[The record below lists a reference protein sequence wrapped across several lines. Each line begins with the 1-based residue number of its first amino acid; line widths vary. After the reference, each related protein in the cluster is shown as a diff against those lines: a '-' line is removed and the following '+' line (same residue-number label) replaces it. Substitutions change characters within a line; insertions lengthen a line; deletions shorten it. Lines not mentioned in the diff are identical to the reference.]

1 MTTKISEV
9 PWYITKR
16 GELLTKQFLF
26 EIEPDDLI
34 YTGDH
39 ADHFFD
45 YMALFLK
52 PDGSPV
58 TIAIA
63 VKATEEEVEGVY
75 PFKVSDLEKFKNS
88 NIPVLILVIDVKRNK
103 FFLNW
108 AKNAIV
114 PEEKDS
120 LNSEKFVSV
129 LLHQG
134 TAEEIQKL
142 KQEIL
147 AIN

>member
-1 MTTKISEV
+1 MTAKIAEV
-9 PWYITKR
+9 PWYVTKR
-16 GELLTKQFLF
+16 GELLTKEFLF
-26 EIEPDDLI
+26 ELAPKQAI

-39 ADHFFD
+39 ADHLFD

-58 TIAIA
+58 MIEIA
-63 VKATEEEVEGVY
+63 VKATEEEIEGVY

-103 FFLNW
+103 LFLNW
-108 AKNAIV
+108 AKTAII
-114 PEEKDS
+114 PEQKDS

-129 LLHQG
+129 LLRQG
-134 TAEEIQKL
+134 TPEEIQKL
-142 KQEIL
+142 KQEIMT
-147 AIN
+147 IT

>member
-1 MTTKISEV
+1 V
-9 PWYITKR
+9 PWYVTKR
-16 GELLTKQFLF
+16 GELLTKEFLF

-39 ADHFFD
+39 ADHLFD

-63 VKATEEEVEGVY
+63 VKATEEEIEGAY

-103 FFLNW
+103 FFLTW

-114 PEEKDS
+114 TGQKES
-120 LNSEKFVSV
+120 LNSEQFISV
-129 LLHQG
+129 PLRQG
-134 TAEEIQKL
+134 TPEEIQKL
-142 KQEIL
+142 KQEI
-147 AIN
+147 IKIT

>member
-1 MTTKISEV
+1 MTTKTKE

-16 GELLTKQFLF
+16 GQLLSQEFLF
-26 EIEPDDLI
+26 ELAPKQAI
-34 YTGDH
+34 YTGDEP
-39 ADHFFD
+39 DRLFD

-52 PDGSPV
+52 PDGSPI

-63 VKATEEEVEGVY
+63 VKATEEEIEGVY

-108 AKNAIV
+108 AENAIV
-114 PEEKDS
+114 PEQKDS
-120 LNSEKFVSV
+120 LNSEQFVSV
-129 LLHQG
+129 VLLQG
-134 TAEEIQKL
+134 TPEEIQKL
-142 KQEIL
+142 KQEIMM
-147 AIN
+147 IH

>member
-1 MTTKISEV
+1 MTTKTKE

-16 GELLTKQFLF
+16 GQLLSQEFLF
-26 EIEPDDLI
+26 ELAPKQAI
-34 YTGDH
+34 YTGDEP
-39 ADHFFD
+39 DHLFD
-45 YMALFLK
+45 YMALFPK
-52 PDGSPV
+52 SDGSLV

-63 VKATEEEVEGVY
+63 VTATEEEIQGAY

-103 FFLNW
+103 FFLSW

-114 PEEKDS
+114 PEEKNS
-120 LNSEKFVSV
+120 LNLEQFVSV
-129 LLHQG
+129 TLRQG
-134 TAEEIQKL
+134 TPEEMQKL

-147 AIN
+147 KIK

>member
-1 MTTKISEV
+1 MTTKTKE

-16 GELLTKQFLF
+16 GQLLSQEFLF
-26 EIEPDDLI
+26 ELAPKQAI
-34 YTGDH
+34 YTGDEP
-39 ADHFFD
+39 DHLFD
-45 YMALFLK
+45 YMALFPK
-52 PDGSPV
+52 SDGSLV

-63 VKATEEEVEGVY
+63 VKATEEEIEGVY
-75 PFKVSDLEKFKNS
+75 PFKVSDLEKFKHS

-114 PEEKDS
+114 PEQKHS
-120 LNSEKFVSV
+120 LNSEQFVSV
-129 LLHQG
+129 VLLQG
-134 TAEEIQKL
+134 TPKEMQKL

>member
-1 MTTKISEV
+1 MTTKTKE

-16 GELLTKQFLF
+16 GQLLSQEFLF
-26 EIEPDDLI
+26 ELAPKQAI
-34 YTGDH
+34 YTGDEP
-39 ADHFFD
+39 DHLFD
-45 YMALFLK
+45 YMALFPK
-52 PDGSPV
+52 SDGSLV

-63 VKATEEEVEGVY
+63 VKATEEEIEGVY
-75 PFKVSDLEKFKNS
+75 PFKISDLEKFKNS

-114 PEEKDS
+114 SEKKES
-120 LNSEKFVSV
+120 LNSEQFVSIP
-129 LLHQG
+129 LRQG
-134 TAEEIQKL
+134 TPEDIQKL

-147 AIN
+147 TIN